1 VRGRVV
7 AGAALTVTLLPEV
20 AAACASCVTSA
31 YGDQSFNWGYFG
43 LLLLPFVLTATIG
56 GVIAWSAGVRPR
68 SLSEALGA
76 RVAALRHRRIPN

>member
-1 VRGRVV
+1 MRGRVV
-7 AGAALTVTLLPEV
+7 AGAALVLTLSPAV
-20 AAACASCVTSA
+20 ASACASCVASA
-31 YGDQSFNWGYFG
+31 YGDRSFNWGYFG

-76 RVAALRHRRIPN
+76 RVAALRHRRSPN